1 MRVSQVNSLPW
12 PRCVADRRSWRG
24 SIPERG
30 SAYFCATTPA
40 PGDSSL
46 ATAGVVFYVMVQ
58 RAIAAGAFALG
69 STRQLT
75 AGEPPR
81 DDPTVWNRVAGAE
94 EALSTDFPFHR
105 GVYEARDRLLAVNRA
120 AGEASA
126 PVLADRQVA
135 ELFRGLDFARVDD
148 KAGSISSLIQEIW
161 RLFLIAMMAAMVAE
175 AALCLP
181 KVARA
186 PGAVR

>member
-1 MRVSQVNSLPW
+1 LARLNTP
-12 PRCVADRRSWRG
+12 
-24 SIPERG
+24 RG

-40 PGDSSL
+40 PADSSL
-46 ATAGVVFYVMVQ
+46 ATGGVVFYVMVQ
-58 RAIAAGAFALG
+58 RALAAGAQALG

-75 AGEPPR
+75 AGEAPR
-81 DDPTVWNRVAGAE
+81 DDPAVWNRVAGAQ

-120 AGEASA
+120 AGEESA
-126 PVLADRQVA
+126 PVLADRRVA
-135 ELFRGLDFARVDD
+135 ELFRGLDYARVDD

-181 KVARA
+181 KVARST
-186 PGAVR
+186 GAVR